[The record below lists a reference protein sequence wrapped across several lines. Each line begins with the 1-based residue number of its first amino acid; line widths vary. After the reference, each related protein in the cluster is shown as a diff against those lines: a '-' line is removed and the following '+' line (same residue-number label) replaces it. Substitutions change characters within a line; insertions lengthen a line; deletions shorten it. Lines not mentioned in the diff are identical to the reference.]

1 MPKRQLR
8 KGGALNQVPTTNH
21 IPSQHVPS
29 NHTTSANIPKLPP
42 NPMKQSTPST
52 SATPSNSATPST
64 SVTPSTSSD
73 MLSTI
78 SSIVP
83 QEYYIY
89 IAAGVFI
96 TVLCIIMYVA
106 YSGMNTG
113 PKSDKDKVVPAPTPS
128 PAPAPAAPPAA
139 PADPAP
145 IPSAPTPST
154 PTAPT
159 APTAPTEPA
168 DPAQA
173 TEPFINYII
182 DTMRGIFEPGRP
194 DINES
199 DRNKLLP
206 GYFNVGIE
214 YNETV

>member
-29 NHTTSANIPKLPP
+29 NSVPPNSVPSNSVPSNPVPKTHTTSANIPKQPP

-52 SATPSNSATPST
+52 SATPSTST
-64 SVTPSTSSD
+64 D

-96 TVLCIIMYVA
+96 TVLCIIMFVA

-113 PKSDKDKVVPAPTPS
+113 PKSDKDKGAPAPPATPS
-128 PAPAPAAPPAA
+128 DPPAAPAPAPAPAAPTP
-139 PADPAP
+139 PPPAP
-145 IPSAPTPST
+145 PATP
-154 PTAPT
+154 PV
-159 APTAPTEPA
+159 
-168 DPAQA
+168 QA

-194 DINES
+194 DINVS